1 MAIARGTG
9 AIGESEVYDLLR
21 NERRRRALKHLDR
34 SLGSMSLRKLAKRIA
49 SEETG
54 ESPSPKNVKR
64 SVDNSLH
71 QTHLPKLARRE
82 IVHYDEN
89 RNVVSLGDGAA
100 TSTDIW
106 T

>member
-9 AIGESEVYDLLR
+9 AIDESGVYDLLR
-21 NERRRRALKHLDR
+21 NERRRRGLKHLRR

-54 ESPSPKNVKR
+54 ESPPPKNIKG

-71 QTHLPKLARRE
+71 QTHLPILDRRE
-82 IVHYDEN
+82 IVNYDEN

-100 TSTDIW
+100 TSTDI
-106 T
+106 

>member
-1 MAIARGTG
+1 
-9 AIGESEVYDLLR
+9 
-21 NERRRRALKHLDR
+21 
-34 SLGSMSLRKLAKRIA
+34 
-49 SEETG
+49 
-54 ESPSPKNVKR
+54 
-64 SVDNSLH
+64 
-71 QTHLPKLARRE
+71 LPKLARRE